1 MAQTIVTEGFIVA
14 KCEQHAA
21 ERATGVGKTRIYY
34 DHHPNA
40 PPGFGV
46 RITAKGT
53 ASFVLNYYA
62 RGSER
67 RATIGAWGNTPRWS
81 VAAARIEANRL
92 RARILAG
99 EDPVA
104 DERQAKAAAE
114 AARANHT
121 LTALVAAYVADLR
134 ARGKPSAREVENL
147 FGRTVEAPFPG
158 IAALPIGAVT
168 VEAVLPALRKLT
180 WDHKY
185 RDAEK
190 LATYLRAAFNTAR
203 DAHTGARGDPRTAF
217 FNIRRNPLDGLR
229 IARPKMTEDVA
240 RKVRREY
247 RRTLTQPQLAA
258 YWKRIAAQADAYGAM
273 LRLHLLTGGQRREQ
287 LARIVRNDYNADAHT
302 LTLWDGK
309 GRRSQAR
316 EHVIP
321 LLEEAEAALL
331 AMAGNKGPHLFT
343 VSEGAQAATAAML
356 DHALTRVSAAM
367 IDAGEVDRT
376 ITSGVIRR
384 TVDALLGDHDISL
397 EVRGKLQSY
406 GVGSAA
412 SRHDESG
419 AYLQHKRK
427 ALETL
432 RQLCE
437 STPADVAPATR
448 KRKTSKTT
456 SPNDNHPQRNTTT

>member
-21 ERATGVGKTRIYY
+21 ERAAGVGKTRIYY

-46 RITAKGT
+46 RITTKGT

-62 RGSER
+62 RGLER

-81 VAAARIEANRL
+81 VAAARIEANKL

-104 DERQAKAAAE
+104 DERQARAVAE

-121 LTALVAAYVADLR
+121 LAALVAAYVADLR
-134 ARGKPSAREVENL
+134 ARGKVSAREVENL
-147 FGRTVEAPFPG
+147 FSRAVEAPFPG

-168 VEAVLPALRKLT
+168 VEAILPALRKLT
-180 WDHKY
+180 GDHKY

-203 DAHTGARGDPRTAF
+203 DADTGGRSDPRTTV
-217 FNIRRNPLDGLR
+217 FNIRRNPLVGLR
-229 IARPKMTEDVA
+229 VSRPRMTEEVTRKA
-240 RKVRREY
+240 RQEY
-247 RRTLTQPQLAA
+247 SRTLTQPQLAA
-258 YWKRIAAQADAYGAM
+258 YWKRIAAQADGYGAM

-287 LARIVRNDYNADAHT
+287 LARIVRNDYDADAHT

-321 LLEEAEAALL
+321 LLDEAEVALL
-331 AMAGNKGPHLFT
+331 AMAGNSGPYLFT
-343 VSEGAQAATAAML
+343 VSEGAQAATPAML
-356 DHALTRVSAAM
+356 DHALTRVSVAM
-367 IDAGEVDRT
+367 VDAGEVDRT

-384 TVDALLGDHDISL
+384 TADVLLGDHDISL
-397 EVRGKLQSY
+397 AVRGQLQSH
-406 GVGSAA
+406 GLSNTPPE
-412 SRHDESG
+412 HDDPG
-419 AYLQHKRK
+419 AYLQHKRE

-432 RQLCE
+432 RHLCE
-437 STPADVAPATR
+437 STPPGRAPVAR
-448 KRKTSKTT
+448 KRKNPKT
-456 SPNDNHPQRNTTT
+456 R